1 MHGFAVN
8 VNTDLSWFDH
18 IIPCGI
24 KEFSVTNLRNEGVEA
39 SMSEVV
45 EKVSAVAIETWG
57 AQGFD
62 IATTAFPQTT
72 RGLEDFE
79 GRRASSDP
87 AKDEVPVLLRDRKTT
102 RRRQRQLDDLGLG
115 NGIAITERKPSWMK
129 ARIDLNS
136 GYRRV

>member
-1 MHGFAVN
+1 
-8 VNTDLSWFDH
+8 
-18 IIPCGI
+18 
-24 KEFSVTNLRNEGVEA
+24 
-39 SMSEVV
+39 MSEVV

-57 AQGFD
+57 TQGFD

-129 ARIDLNS
+129 AHRPQQWLPS
-136 GYRRV
+136 GPKDPRNLGAKYRLRRSWMPEHL